1 MVRPPPRSNPRQNME
16 NPNGNNNNNCSN
28 VSTASSVS
36 EAIISPVISEIV
48 PNASGAT
55 VSAPISSVVSATM
68 TMPTSTVVPSTTT
81 EPILTLSHAMEGN
94 FSPNRTNVN
103 GGGASSSTFSL
114 PFSQYVGQG
123 TSRNYPYGMPT
134 SMMQGLQTSA
144 SLFTESAPGVFVP
157 NNQIVSGSAT
167 RNGNPSLTNNALNAL
182 RQQMDESNDD
192 MVNMLTQQIGTVF
205 NPLIQNTNQSYQLL
219 ANQMGR
225 IADFFGAPQAH
236 NQQVPQIQNVVPL
249 QIAQA
254 PNNAIMLAPNNVANP
269 INQVQQPVPVVE
281 PQVQIQAQQQ
291 ALPQVEQN
299 PGIVLVNRN
308 QNADDVVRNVQNNN
322 FAGQNNIANLVE
334 TILAQNGLNIG
345 MHRPHFVSA
354 LSEYV
359 LQT

>member
-1 MVRPPPRSNPRQNME
+1 MLLRNGKLLPEMVRPPPRSNPRQNME
-16 NPNGNNNNNCSN
+16 NPNENNNNNDSN
-28 VSTASSVS
+28 ASTASSVS
-36 EAIISPVISEIV
+36 EAIIPPVISEIV
-48 PNASGAT
+48 PNASGTT

-81 EPILTLSHAMEGN
+81 EPILTLSHVMEGN
-94 FSPNRTNVN
+94 FSPNRSNVN

-144 SLFTESAPGVFVP
+144 SLFTESAPDVFVP

-167 RNGNPSLTNNALNAL
+167 RNINPSLTNNALNAL
-182 RQQMDESNDD
+182 RQQMDESNHD

-225 IADFFGAPQAH
+225 IADFFGAPQVP
-236 NQQVPQIQNVVPL
+236 NQQVPQIQNAVPL

-254 PNNAIMLAPNNVANP
+254 PNNAIMLAPNNVGNP
-269 INQVQQPVPVVE
+269 LNQIQQPVPVVE
-281 PQVQIQAQQQ
+281 PQVQIQA
-291 ALPQVEQN
+291 
-299 PGIVLVNRN
+299 
-308 QNADDVVRNVQNNN
+308 
-322 FAGQNNIANLVE
+322 
-334 TILAQNGLNIG
+334 
-345 MHRPHFVSA
+345 
-354 LSEYV
+354 
-359 LQT
+359 

>member
-1 MVRPPPRSNPRQNME
+1 MVRPPPRINPRQNME
-16 NPNGNNNNNCSN
+16 NPNGSNPNNGSN
-28 VSTASSVS
+28 PSTVTSVS
-36 EAIISPVISEIV
+36 DTIISPVISEV
-48 PNASGAT
+48 MPNVTGTT
-55 VSAPISSVVSATM
+55 VSAPTSSVVTATM
-68 TMPTSTVVPSTTT
+68 AMPISTTMPSTTT

-94 FSPNRTNVN
+94 FSPNRSNTN

-114 PFSQYVGQG
+114 PFSQYMGQG

-144 SLFTESAPGVFVP
+144 SLFTETAPGVFVP

-167 RNGNPSLTNNALNAL
+167 RNTFPSLTNTALNSL
-182 RQQMDESNDD
+182 RQQMDESNHD

-225 IADFFGAPQAH
+225 IADFFGAPQVPH
-236 NQQVPQIQNVVPL
+236 QQVPQIQNVVPL

-254 PNNAIMLAPNNVANP
+254 PNNAIVPAQNNVANP

-281 PQVQIQAQQQ
+281 PQVQLQAQPQV
-291 ALPQVEQN
+291 LPQIEQN

-308 QNADDVVRNVQNNN
+308 QNVDDVV
-322 FAGQNNIANLVE
+322 
-334 TILAQNGLNIG
+334 
-345 MHRPHFVSA
+345 
-354 LSEYV
+354 
-359 LQT
+359 

>member
-1 MVRPPPRSNPRQNME
+1 MLLRNGKLLPEMVRPPPRSNPRQNME
-16 NPNGNNNNNCSN
+16 NPNGNNNNNGSN

-157 NNQIVSGSAT
+157 NNQIISGSAT
-167 RNGNPSLTNNALNAL
+167 RNVNPSLTNAALNAL
-182 RQQMDESNDD
+182 RQQMDESNHD
-192 MVNMLTQQIGTVF
+192 MVNMLT
-205 NPLIQNTNQSYQLL
+205 
-219 ANQMGR
+219 
-225 IADFFGAPQAH
+225 
-236 NQQVPQIQNVVPL
+236 
-249 QIAQA
+249 
-254 PNNAIMLAPNNVANP
+254 
-269 INQVQQPVPVVE
+269 
-281 PQVQIQAQQQ
+281 
-291 ALPQVEQN
+291 
-299 PGIVLVNRN
+299 
-308 QNADDVVRNVQNNN
+308 
-322 FAGQNNIANLVE
+322 
-334 TILAQNGLNIG
+334 
-345 MHRPHFVSA
+345 
-354 LSEYV
+354 
-359 LQT
+359 